1 MLKFGVLRQKIRFLF
16 NCCNIQQLSQVH
28 ECEVWWSTGSWT
40 RIFCWWGPK
49 DVLRREIIRWDSQ
62 SHRTVLS
69 DLHHQWFTCN
79 KARLFGDIDM
89 TALQMIPASRLCTGC
104 TGSAITFI
112 HIRKPRWCPCDIF
125 EENSLF
131 YWRCY
136 ILKIYACA
144 FIQVAL
150 VNGLVMGGGA
160 AMVAPL
166 KFAVVTEKTV
176 RINLCHT
183 YGLLVINSFVDFSN
197 FCVHASP
204 Y

>member
-1 MLKFGVLRQKIRFLF
+1 MLKFGVLRQKIGFLF
-16 NCCNIQQLSQVH
+16 KCFNIQQLSQVH
-28 ECEVWWSTGSWT
+28 ECEVSWSTGSRT
-40 RIFCWWGPK
+40 CIFCWRGPK

-62 SHRTVLS
+62 SRRAVLS
-69 DLHHQWFTCN
+69 DLHHQWFIFACN
-79 KARLFGDIDM
+79 KARLLGDIYM
-89 TALQMIPASRLCTGC
+89 TALQMIPASRLCIGC
-104 TGSAITFI
+104 TGSAITSI
-112 HIRKPRWCPCDIF
+112 HIRKPRWCPCDII

-131 YWRCY
+131 YCRCY
-136 ILKIYACA
+136 ILKIYTCA

-183 YGLLVINSFVDFSN
+183 YGF
-197 FCVHASP
+197 
-204 Y
+204 